1 MRTRVLFPA
10 LVATALVMTGSAA
23 MAATATTLP
32 STPATVAAKTTT
44 AKAAT
49 NTKAA
54 ATNTKAAATMMVDVN
69 TASST
74 ALRTLPGVGPK
85 LASEIIAKQP
95 YKNAAVLTKRLDKY
109 LSASAAQ
116 KLETHFSY

>member
-54 ATNTKAAATMMVDVN
+54 ATMMVDVN

-85 LASEIIAKQP
+85 LASEIIAGRP